1 VRQLGEISDTR
12 RVQVGKLA
20 MGTISK
26 YWRLVRIDSF
36 GNCQIE
42 DIEDAKAFLHQ
53 QFSGLAEQEDVPDRE
68 IQRQLL
74 QWFQANSSNLAG
86 KDIQRMMAE
95 LCLRC
100 FISHEIKN
108 ICLELAQKFGKN
120 HDFKSEDL
128 LPLVLDT
135 TDPALAKATS
145 GIGKTSG
152 EHGSFVDKVKSRVGF
167 RSSTQ
172 PTKVTDSPTYRS
184 LTTRILQSFDPNKSS
199 LSVWTTRMVKSDKEV
214 QRFLLECGIEQV
226 TDWLILNQRTLGG
239 LQRILSDFYRRTAT
253 ETQQA
258 VQLLESYHQV
268 YRAQLLEQRQQQ
280 GKAKIKSKY
289 PPPTEQ
295 QLRQIAELLSS
306 TRKLSPE
313 AVLTELQNLAQLIR
327 DYRIYVRGGPA
338 PRVSVDNCDGIGNSS
353 NAIGDSHSTDN
364 QDDLTEFLKP
374 YRDACLKQA
383 VEQVIQHRLSYLQ
396 RKKGQKHHIFLRA
409 LHLFH
414 CQGIPMGEIAAQLG
428 WQAQYQV
435 SRLLKLKEFRADVA
449 RRMLVYFRD
458 SLKNRFAAHLSQ
470 LTKNYNDPDSLH
482 QVESKIQ
489 QFITPHIEQL
499 IQEAEKEANN
509 SKSRVMSSQFSQTIC
524 HYLDTRGLKQ

>member
-1 VRQLGEISDTR
+1 
-12 RVQVGKLA
+12 

-36 GNCQIE
+36 GKCQIE

-53 QFSGLAEQEDVPDRE
+53 QFSGLAEQEDVSDRD
-68 IQRQLL
+68 IQHQLL
-74 QWFQANSSNLAG
+74 QWFQSNSLIWVA
-86 KDIQRMMAE
+86 DDTQRMMAE

-100 FISHEIKN
+100 FISNEIKN
-108 ICLELAQKFGKN
+108 ICLELAQKFGQN
-120 HDFKSEDL
+120 HDFTSDNL

-135 TDPALAKATS
+135 THPTLAKNPASIET
-145 GIGKTSG
+145 
-152 EHGSFVDKVKSRVGF
+152 
-167 RSSTQ
+167 
-172 PTKVTDSPTYRS
+172 PYRS
-184 LTTRILQSFDPNKSS
+184 LTTRILQTFDPNKSS

-214 QRFLLECGIEQV
+214 QHFLLAHGIEQV
-226 TDWLILNQRTLGG
+226 TDWLILNQRTPGG
-239 LQRILSDFYRRTAT
+239 LQRILSEFYRRTAM

-268 YRAQLLEQRQQQ
+268 YRAQLLQQRQQQ

-295 QLRQIAELLSS
+295 QLRQIAELLSA
-306 TRKLSPE
+306 TRTLSPE

-327 DYRIYVRGGPA
+327 GYRIYIRGGPT
-338 PRVSVDNCDGIGNSS
+338 PRVSLDNCDGIGNSS
-353 NAIGDSHSTDN
+353 NAIGDSHFTDN

-449 RRMLVYFRD
+449 RQMLVYFRD

-470 LTKNYNDPDSLH
+470 LTQNYNNLDSLH

-509 SKSRVMSSQFSQTIC
+509 SKSRVINRRSLP
-524 HYLDTRGLKQ
+524 HR